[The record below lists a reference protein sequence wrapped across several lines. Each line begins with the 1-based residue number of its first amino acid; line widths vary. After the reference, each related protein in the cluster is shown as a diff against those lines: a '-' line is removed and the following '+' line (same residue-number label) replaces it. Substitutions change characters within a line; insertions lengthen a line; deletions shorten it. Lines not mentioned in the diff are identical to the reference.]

1 MTNTGTQLTDAEVVA
16 EAVRRL
22 RERAATLPEKMQ
34 DAILDE
40 AQDIERGEMRAIDE
54 TEMQM
59 LRALL
64 GVE

>member
-1 MTNTGTQLTDAEVVA
+1 MTNTRTQLTDAEVVA